1 MKKMSLLM
9 IVFCALALSGL
20 IAFTG
25 CTAAKNTGTAVSEG
39 TKEAAEETGEVVT
52 DASITA
58 AVKMKMA
65 DDELVK
71 ARNIDVDT
79 NDGVVTLNGT
89 VNSKAEEQKAIDLA
103 HSVDG
108 VKKVVSNLKVGS

>member
-1 MKKMSLLM
+1 MKRMSLLM
-9 IVFCALALSGL
+9 FVFCALALSGI

-39 TKEAAEETGEVVT
+39 TKEAAEKTGEVVT
-52 DASITA
+52 DGSITA

-65 DDELVK
+65 DDELVS
-71 ARNIDVDT
+71 ASNIDVDT
-79 NDGVVTLNGT
+79 KDGVVTLNGT
-89 VNSKAEEQKAIDLA
+89 VHSKAEEQKAIDLA

-108 VKKVVSNLKVGS
+108 VKRVVNNLKVSS

>member
-1 MKKMSLLM
+1 MNRLL
-9 IVFCALALSGL
+9 IILFCVFAIGYY
-20 IAFTG
+20 G

-39 TKEAAEETGEVVT
+39 TKEAAEETAETTT

-79 NDGVVTLNGT
+79 NEGVVTLNGT
-89 VNSKAEEQKAIDLA
+89 VASQAEEQKAIDRA
-103 HSVDG
+103 RSVDG
-108 VKKVVSNLKVGS
+108 VKNVVSNLKVQSS

>member
-1 MKKMSLLM
+1 MKKFSVLM
-9 IVFCALALSGL
+9 IVFCAIALSGI

-39 TKEAAEETGEVVT
+39 TKEAAETTGEVVT

-79 NDGVVTLNGT
+79 KDGVVTLNGT
-89 VNSKAEEQKAIDLA
+89 VGSKAEEQKAIDLA
-103 HSVDG
+103 NTVDG
-108 VKKVVSNLKVGS
+108 VKRVISNLTVSS

>member
-1 MKKMSLLM
+1 MNRLLL
-9 IVFCALALSGL
+9 ILFAVLAIG
-20 IAFTG
+20 FYG
-25 CTAAKNTGTAVSEG
+25 CRAAKNTGTAVAEG
-39 TKEAAEETGEVVT
+39 TKEAAEETTEVAT

-79 NDGVVTLNGT
+79 NEGVVTLNGS

-103 HSVDG
+103 RSVDG
-108 VKKVVSNLKVGS
+108 VKNVISNLQVSSQ

>member
-1 MKKMSLLM
+1 MKKFSLLM
-9 IVFCALALSGL
+9 IVFCAIALSGI

-25 CTAAKNTGTAVSEG
+25 CNAAKNTGTAVGEG
-39 TKEAAEETGEVVT
+39 TKEAAEKTGEVVT

-79 NDGVVTLNGT
+79 KDGVVTLNGT
-89 VNSKAEEQKAIDLA
+89 VGSKAEEQKAIDL
-103 HSVDG
+103 SNQVNG
-108 VKKVVSNLKVGS
+108 VKRVVSNLKVTS

>member
-1 MKKMSLLM
+1 MKKLSLLM
-9 IVFCALALSGL
+9 IVFCALAFYG
-20 IAFTG
+20 IVGFTG

-39 TKEAAEETGEVVT
+39 TKEAAEKTGEVVT

-65 DDELVK
+65 DDEMVK

-79 NDGVVTLNGT
+79 KDGVVTLNGT
-89 VNSKAEEQKAIDLA
+89 VSSKAEEQKAIDLA
-103 HSVDG
+103 NSVDG
-108 VKKVVSNLKVGS
+108 VKRVVSNLRVSS